1 MIYKLCKKVISSNNY
16 DKEDMQKKLDVYL
29 LCNRI
34 TQEQYEELVNMIT
47 NNNTEVVEENIE
59 N

>member
-1 MIYKLCKKVISSNNY
+1 MIYKLCKKVIASGNY

-34 TQEQYEELVNMIT
+34 TQEQYEELVSFMDA
-47 NNNTEVVEENIE
+47 TE
-59 N
+59 